1 MKARSEQAPKLWIA
15 IKRWLRIQLVAWAI
29 LSVIVAAI
37 AIRIASYPETI
48 ASGQYD
54 CAIVL
59 GAALDG
65 STKPS
70 PVFEGRLEHAQ
81 ELYQKG
87 IVKRI
92 VLTGGVGKGSKTA
105 ESEAGRD
112 YLVERGVPSE
122 VIALEK
128 ESHTTH
134 ANLVEAKK
142 VMAERGYRNAVI
154 VSDPLHLYRAS
165 SMAKGLQMETV
176 SSGSPTT
183 RYKNWSSKAPFLLRE
198 VLFTVVYWVAGQ

>member
-1 MKARSEQAPKLWIA
+1 MKGRSEASRLRLA
-15 IKRWLRIQLVAWAI
+15 IKRWLRLLAVTWSIVAI
-29 LSVIVAAI
+29 VVAAI
-37 AIRIASYPETI
+37 AIRIASFPQTI
-48 ASGQYD
+48 AEGRYD

-65 STKPS
+65 VKPS
-70 PVFEGRLEHAQ
+70 PVFEGRLEHAIA
-81 ELYQKG
+81 LYQKG
-87 IVKRI
+87 IVKR
-92 VLTGGVGKGSKTA
+92 VLLTGGVGKGSKTA

-112 YLVERGVPSE
+112 YLLEHGVPADA
-122 VIALEK
+122 IAMEK

-142 VMAERGYRNAVI
+142 VMASKGDRTAVI

-183 RYKNWSSKAPFLLRE
+183 RYQNWSSKGPFLLRE
-198 VLFTVVYWVAGQ
+198 VLFTVVYWVAGK